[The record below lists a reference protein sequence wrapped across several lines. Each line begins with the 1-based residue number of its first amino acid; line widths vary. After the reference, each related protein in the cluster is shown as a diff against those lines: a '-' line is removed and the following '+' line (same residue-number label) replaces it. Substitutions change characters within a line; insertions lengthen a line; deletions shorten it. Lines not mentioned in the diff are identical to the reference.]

1 MDDILVPLCT
11 ALGGMVLAG
20 VGFVVRDHVRQD
32 KLSFMVQKHDETI
45 GQLVMSIR
53 KNNEIQ
59 TKLTIQVEQLIA
71 DRR

>member
-1 MDDILVPLCT
+1 MESILIPLCT
-11 ALGGMVLAG
+11 GLAGMVVAG
-20 VGFVVRDHVRQD
+20 IGFVVRDHVRQD

-59 TKLTIQVEQLIA
+59 TKLTLQVEQLIA